1 MTGCDLPATTRR
13 GRSSRAAR
21 DVLRDELVTV
31 VIPELVALQHRLLEV
46 PGACRGEDE
55 QRYQQRQERRAV

>member
-1 MTGCDLPATTRR
+1 
-13 GRSSRAAR
+13 
-21 DVLRDELVTV
+21 

-55 QRYQQRQERRAV
+55 QRYQ